1 LQKKKDKSMPSQY
14 PKMVIFVVALACVSP
29 LMLTGCGEKTVKA
42 SAPVQTLPSPT
53 VAESKPIT
61 NVAPDTSA
69 LPPVETAAPPVTTTP
84 PVTAASL
91 PVTPTRTK
99 PVPPPKKQA
108 AEPTTESASEQAPAK
123 PAAPQ
128 ILPQLSAGDTAAYQ
142 QKTHEDINAAE
153 ENLRQATGK
162 PLSAAQTDLIQ
173 KIQNFL
179 KDSRAAQ
186 SEGDW
191 TRAQQLSQKARR
203 VSDELVASF

>member
-1 LQKKKDKSMPSQY
+1 MPSQY
-14 PKMVIFVVALACVSP
+14 SKTWIFFLALACVPP
-29 LMLTGCGEKTVKA
+29 LALSGCGEKTVKA

-69 LPPVETAAPPVTTTP
+69 MPPVENAAPPVTNTQ
-84 PVTAASL
+84 PVASASL

-99 PVPPPKKQA
+99 PAPPPKKPA
-108 AEPTTESASEQAPAK
+108 AEPATETASEQAPAK

-128 ILPQLSAGDTAAYQ
+128 ILPQLSVGDTLAYQ
-142 QKTHEDINAAE
+142 RQTREDINVAE
-153 ENLRQATGK
+153 NNLQQATGK

-179 KDSRAAQ
+179 KDSRTAQ
-186 SEGDW
+186 TEGDW